1 METNVFYDTGA
12 QISLIRSACAEQ
24 LGLDHKPVKIVITK
38 VDGVE
43 EELDTKMYKVPLYDD
58 SGKSIQT
65 IQAVGISQI
74 SEDSVGV
81 NISRISR
88 ILEMPASKLHRK
100 EGPIDLLIGI
110 NYPRFHIGETKV
122 KDGLVARGSPLGW
135 VIFGSNSDD
144 TLLEAKQ
151 VLYVPLFKPVDL
163 TEFWT
168 TESMGVSVVPC
179 TCEAAEMSVQK
190 HAELKLI
197 EESCELK
204 GNKWIM
210 EYPLKR
216 DPSCLPNNYV
226 QVLKKLEFPQRRLV
240 KQPDHANS

>member
-1 METNVFYDTGA
+1 METNVFYDNGA

-38 VDGVE
+38 VGGVE
-43 EELDTKMYKVPLYDD
+43 EDLDTKMYKVPLYDD

-81 NISRISR
+81 NIISR

-100 EGPIDLLIGI
+100 ECPIDLLIRI
-110 NYPRFHIGETKV
+110 NYSRFHIGETKV
-122 KDGLVARGSPLGW
+122 KDGLVARRSPLGW

-151 VLYVPLFKPVDL
+151 VLYVRLFKPVDL

-168 TESMGVSVVPC
+168 TESMGVLR
-179 TCEAAEMSVQK
+179 TM
-190 HAELKLI
+190 H
-197 EESCELK
+197 
-204 GNKWIM
+204 M
-210 EYPLKR
+210 
-216 DPSCLPNNYV
+216 
-226 QVLKKLEFPQRRLV
+226 
-240 KQPDHANS
+240 